1 MKPTAFEYFT
11 PSTVAEA
18 IQLLKSQGDGAK
30 ILAGG
35 QSLVAMMNF
44 RAARPTALIDVN
56 KIKGLDYI
64 REEGNDIVIGALTR
78 ERTIEVSPLVKE
90 KCPILA
96 KAITHIGHLP
106 IRFRGTIGG
115 SLVHAD
121 PTAEIPVVSVAL
133 GAKMKIVGL
142 SGERVVNAGEFFLT
156 YLTSVLEE
164 CEMLV
169 EVRIPAFSQKTTAW
183 SYVDI
188 SRRHGDFAIVAVAS
202 ILAMDKGGVCKEA
215 RIALGGVAPTPI
227 RVKDAETVLTGKKLT
242 DKLIEEA
249 AIRAA
254 ESEDVNPDSDYH
266 ATAEYRKAM
275 AKVLTQRGLKEAWTN
290 FEGRN

>member
-1 MKPTAFEYFT
+1 
-11 PSTVAEA
+11 
-18 IQLLKSQGDGAK
+18 
-30 ILAGG
+30 
-35 QSLVAMMNF
+35 
-44 RAARPTALIDVN
+44 
-56 KIKGLDYI
+56 
-64 REEGNDIVIGALTR
+64 
-78 ERTIEVSPLVKE
+78 
-90 KCPILA
+90 
-96 KAITHIGHLP
+96 
-106 IRFRGTIGG
+106 
-115 SLVHAD
+115 
-121 PTAEIPVVSVAL
+121 
-133 GAKMKIVGL
+133 MKIAGL
-142 SGERVVNAGEFFLT
+142 SGERVVSAGEFFLT
-156 YLTSVLEE
+156 YLTSALEE
-164 CEMLV
+164 YEMLV
-169 EVRIPAFSQKTTAW
+169 EVRIPTFSPATTAW

-227 RVKDAETVLTGKKLT
+227 RVKDAEAVLTGEKLT

-249 AIRAA
+249 AIKAA